1 MTQELTAFQQAVLTL
16 VNKQQLLAEMVE
28 QEPLLLPLLELATL
42 QPGRAHWR
50 AYSALKQIGA
60 VLVGWDARNPAL
72 ASAGHYETFCQA
84 IDALL
89 PEEGNSPVDRLIT
102 DLAEQMDMSNE
113 RTD

>member
-1 MTQELTAFQQAVLTL
+1 MTPEMTASQQAVLAL
-16 VNKQQLLAEMVE
+16 SRKQQMLAEMVA
-28 QEPLLLPLLELATL
+28 QEPMLLPLLELATL

-50 AYSALKQIGA
+50 AYSALKQLGA

-72 ASAGHYETFCQA
+72 ATAAHYETFCQA

-89 PEEGNSPVDRLIT
+89 PEEGESLLVQEAT
-102 DLAEQMDMSNE
+102 EFAEQMDRSNG